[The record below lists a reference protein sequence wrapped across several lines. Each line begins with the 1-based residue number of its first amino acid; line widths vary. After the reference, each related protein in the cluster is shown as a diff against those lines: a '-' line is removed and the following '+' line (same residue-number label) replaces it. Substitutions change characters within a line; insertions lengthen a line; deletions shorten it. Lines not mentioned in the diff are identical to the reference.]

1 METSLWVLSMRF
13 DMPVA
18 VNVGSVS
25 CNSAV
30 ENSLLRSRSLVAKG
44 EIISTWLLCKTVCSC
59 IRCDLPTCYSVGEM
73 CS

>member
-1 METSLWVLSMRF
+1 MLSMRF

-30 ENSLLRSRSLVAKG
+30 ENSLLTSRSLVAKG
-44 EIISTWLLCKTVCSC
+44 EIIQRLLSIMSKCGGRWVVHVVRSC
-59 IRCDLPTCYSVGEM
+59 VYRYLVV
-73 CS
+73 